1 MDPDGNSTISYQAS
15 NFPRV
20 TSASMSAGVGGGGK
34 LGDNVCLKRNY
45 TIPIRVHNVLI
56 S

>member
-1 MDPDGNSTISYQAS
+1 MLDPDGNSTISYQAS

-20 TSASMSAGVGGGGK
+20 TGAPMSAWVGGK